1 MKTAT
6 NNNSAANICTMR
18 NLKDVVVAE
27 FQTFDLVCMSPVFGF
42 TF

>member
-6 NNNSAANICTMR
+6 YNNSAANIYTMR
-18 NLKDVVVAE
+18 NLKDVVLAD
-27 FQTFDLVCMSPVFGF
+27 FQTFDLVCMSSVFGF